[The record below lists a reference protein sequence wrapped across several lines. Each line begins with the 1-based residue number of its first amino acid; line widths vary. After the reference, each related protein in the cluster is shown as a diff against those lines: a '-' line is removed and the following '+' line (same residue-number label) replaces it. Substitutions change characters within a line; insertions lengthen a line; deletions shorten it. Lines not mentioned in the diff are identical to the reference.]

1 MTGAELRQAT
11 GLGPEWHLIW
21 AGADPVAAGDH
32 LCGGLAGRL
41 SPGRSQWVR
50 LRYAP
55 TATPG
60 IEAAQCDQCRTAWVR
75 STPKC
80 GT

>member
-1 MTGAELRQAT
+1 MTPAEMREAT
-11 GLGPEWHLIW
+11 GLDPDWHLIW

-32 LCGGLAGRL
+32 LCGGLAGPG
-41 SPGRSQWVR
+41 SPKRSTWVR

-60 IEAAQCDQCRTAWVR
+60 IEAAQCDRCRTAWLR
-75 STPKC
+75 SAPN
-80 GT
+80 

>member
-1 MTGAELRQAT
+1 MMTEAELRQAT
-11 GLGPEWHLIW
+11 GLGPEWRLIW

-32 LCGGLAGRL
+32 LCGCLAALG
-41 SPGRSQWVR
+41 STGGGAWVR

-75 STPKC
+75 SVPK
-80 GT
+80 